1 MKIALKTIKVLCSK
15 EGTEKVY
22 IVIHCEGFGNKSSN
36 PSLFSFIQKD
46 LYSGGTPCDFNS
58 KSPCFQSLLLETVY
72 DISDVDLVEC
82 LNMTCFFKYFWDRVP
97 EDDVIDSSSLTKFCR
112 LRFQDID

>member
-1 MKIALKTIKVLCSK
+1 MEA
-15 EGTEKVY
+15 
-22 IVIHCEGFGNKSSN
+22 
-36 PSLFSFIQKD
+36 
-46 LYSGGTPCDFNS
+46 
-58 KSPCFQSLLLETVY
+58 VY

-112 LRFQDID
+112 LRFQDIDWWDMPIEKMVEIT